1 MSEPW
6 EGSNTDAHS
15 AAAVTSTTTASDSG
29 NDVVEIMEERWK
41 RVHSQAQSYKQ
52 QKPHDDDPQTD
63 DLLWQSAMNRYTQ
76 VRVVCIVNLFIVVFL
91 SMHTVPY
98 MMYVHSLI
106 AVS

>member
-76 VRVVCIVNLFIVVFL
+76 VRVVCIC
-91 SMHTVPY
+91 
-98 MMYVHSLI
+98 
-106 AVS
+106 